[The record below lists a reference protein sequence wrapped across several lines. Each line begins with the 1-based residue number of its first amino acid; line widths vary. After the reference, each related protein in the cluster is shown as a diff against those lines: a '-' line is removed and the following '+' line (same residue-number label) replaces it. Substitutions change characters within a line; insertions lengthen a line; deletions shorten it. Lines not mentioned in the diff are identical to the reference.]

1 MASAITKVTELFKRV
16 TGRKAPAPAPQPA
29 PAKPE
34 PGVKV

>member
-16 TGRKAPAPAPQPA
+16 AGRKATAPAPKPA